1 MALSPQAQMIYDELI
16 ETEYKKPFSEE
27 EPFAAL
33 VAAMGEVQK
42 TPYELPA
49 FVCDAAAAAAKEHV
63 IAEGCHIFTLTPK
76 NHEAGSAKHVL
87 FFHGGAFLINIMD
100 TQWVLA
106 LSLVEKLGCTV
117 HMLEYPLA
125 PTFSHVETYRA
136 MMDAYRWVLG
146 QAGSANMVVL
156 GDSVGAHMAIAAAQF
171 ALRDGLEQPA
181 QIIVLSPWIDFANE
195 LPGKAEREAGDPIIG
210 MVSLYGIPAAWCP
223 DIVND
228 KACPPN
234 LQYGPFAGMAPV
246 YIQVGS
252 TEVLAVDA
260 EELVRLIR
268 DAGGT
273 VELEVG
279 EGLWHTYALYPDMP
293 EGAAAV
299 DRIAQCIESA

>member
-1 MALSPQAQMIYDELI
+1 MGLSPQAQALYDNLI

-33 VAAMGEVQK
+33 VKAMGEVQK
-42 TPYELPA
+42 ERYEPPA
-49 FVCDAAAAAAKEHV
+49 FVGEAVSVEDRT
-63 IAEGCHIFTLTPK
+63 IAPGARIFTLTPK
-76 NHEAGSAKHVL
+76 DGVLCSDKHVL
-87 FFHGGAFLINIMD
+87 YYHGGAFLINIMD
-100 TQWVLA
+100 TQWTLA
-106 LSLVEKLGCTV
+106 ISLVERLGCTV

-125 PTFSHVETYRA
+125 PTCSHKETYRS

-146 QAGSANMVVL
+146 QCEPGRMVLL
-156 GDSVGAHMAIAAAQF
+156 GDSVGAHMVIAASQF
-171 ALRDGLEQPA
+171 ALREGLPQPA
-181 QIIVLSPWIDFANE
+181 LIIALSPWIDFANE

-228 KACPPN
+228 KTCPPN

-252 TEVLAVDA
+252 TEVLCVDA
-260 EELVRLIR
+260 VELKRLVEE
-268 DAGGT
+268 AGGM
-273 VELEVG
+273 VEMEVG

-293 EGAAAV
+293 EGQQAVENIAA
-299 DRIAQCIESA
+299 RIAGA